1 MNSKLSFLIKKT
13 WNNKELE
20 HLPVQIHLERF
31 DDNNLLIKIE
41 APFFDSSKPS
51 QAPGEFFNLWDFEVV
66 EAFFLSDSNRYIE
79 LEFGPYVK
87 SSQITLIFSLI
98 FFFLYKSYGHY
109 IVILFDGE
117 RNSIKVIIYQ
127 LTDKTLSSE
136 ITSYFVFDLQIL
148 RFTAQI

>member
-20 HLPVQIHLERF
+20 HLPVQIHLEQY

-41 APFFDSSKPS
+41 APFFDSPSKPC

-87 SSQITLIFSLI
+87 SNHID
-98 FFFLYKSYGHY
+98 FFFDN
-109 IVILFDGE
+109 FFF
-117 RNSIKVIIYQ
+117 
-127 LTDKTLSSE
+127 
-136 ITSYFVFDLQIL
+136 FV
-148 RFTAQI
+148 